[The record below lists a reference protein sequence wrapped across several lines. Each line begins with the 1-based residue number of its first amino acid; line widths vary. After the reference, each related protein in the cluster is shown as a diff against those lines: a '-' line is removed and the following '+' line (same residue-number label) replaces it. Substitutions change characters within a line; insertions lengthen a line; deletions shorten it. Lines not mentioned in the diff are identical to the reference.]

1 MFFIEIPSLV
11 SGTQSLQLSS
21 KIMIVL
27 FYFLLP
33 HLPASHFHHHKFCL
47 IPELKKLILHKD
59 LCSVNNTIQLIT
71 MGFCIVV

>member
-1 MFFIEIPSLV
+1 
-11 SGTQSLQLSS
+11 
-21 KIMIVL
+21 MIVL

-71 MGFCIVV
+71 MGFCIYSC